1 MEAPTGTVKAD
12 STGLRAISIG
22 AAGPV
27 GAEFRKAFIAAFDEA
42 SAWLV
47 SRTAPL
53 ERRVHLTRRS
63 IKRLRA
69 MLRLLKPSYGQ
80 KITPINAAL
89 RDASRL
95 LSGARD
101 AAVIRQTLNKL
112 RKKAATRA
120 ENDAIDKL
128 LSLLPQEKATP
139 PGRAMGEAKSL
150 IETARRVLGTLHLS
164 ENHALTN
171 NIIEGYV
178 TIYRKGQK
186 GLRASEKEPTTE
198 GLHEW
203 RKAVQDRRY
212 AAYLFRADWPESG
225 EAPSKALGTL
235 SDLLGVDHDLAMVA
249 DFLEQVGDEEQLD
262 FVECHALGTLI
273 TRERAKRRKK
283 AFALGH
289 ELYGKKADKI
299 RERWSNWASA
309 RQQAVNA
316 AAKPEPA

>member
-1 MEAPTGTVKAD
+1 MDAPTGTVNAD
-12 STGLRAISIG
+12 SSGLRAISIG

-27 GAEFRKAFIAAFDEA
+27 GAEFREAFIAAFDEA

-89 RDASRL
+89 RDAARA

-101 AAVIRQTLNKL
+101 AAVVRQTLNKL

-120 ENDAIDKL
+120 ENDAIEKL
-128 LSLLPQEKATP
+128 LSLFPEEKAAP
-139 PGRAMGEAKSL
+139 PGHAMGEAKSL
-150 IETARRVLGTLHLS
+150 IATARRVLATLHLH

-178 TIYRKGQK
+178 AIYRKGQK
-186 GLRASEKEPTTE
+186 GLHASEENPTTD

-212 AAYLFRADWPESG
+212 AAQLFRADWPEAG
-225 EAPSKALGTL
+225 EAPAKALGTL
-235 SDLLGVDHDLAMVA
+235 SDHLGVDHDLAMVA
-249 DFLEQVGDEEQLD
+249 DFLEQVGEDEQLD
-262 FVECHALGTLI
+262 FVECRALLTLVN
-273 TRERAKRRKK
+273 RERVKRREK

-289 ELYGKKADKI
+289 ELYGSKTGKI
-299 RERWSNWASA
+299 RKKWNDWASI
-309 RQQAVNA
+309 RQKATNA
-316 AAKPEPA
+316 SAKPEPA

>member
-1 MEAPTGTVKAD
+1 MDAPTGTVKAD
-12 STGLRAISIG
+12 SSGLRAISIG

-27 GAEFRKAFIAAFDEA
+27 GAEFREAFIAAFDEA

-89 RDASRL
+89 RDAARA

-101 AAVIRQTLNKL
+101 VAVVRQTLN
-112 RKKAATRA
+112 
-120 ENDAIDKL
+120 AIEKL
-128 LSLLPQEKATP
+128 LSLLPEEKAVP
-139 PGRAMGEAKSL
+139 PGHAMGEAKSL
-150 IETARRVLGTLHLS
+150 IATARRVLATLHLH

-178 TIYRKGQK
+178 AIYRKGQK
-186 GLRASEKEPTTE
+186 GLHASEENPTTD

-212 AAYLFRADWPESG
+212 AAQLFRADWPESG
-225 EAPSKALGTL
+225 EAPAKALGTL

-249 DFLEQVGDEEQLD
+249 DFLEQVGEDEQLD
-262 FVECHALGTLI
+262 FVECRALLTLVN
-273 TRERAKRRKK
+273 RERVKRREK
-283 AFALGH
+283 AVALGH
-289 ELYGKKADKI
+289 ELYGSKTGKI
-299 RERWSNWASA
+299 RKKWSDWASI
-309 RQQAVNA
+309 RQKATNA
-316 AAKPEPA
+316 SAKPEPA